1 MKAFKT
7 NNNIIFVMNKMIRDA
22 THTEQVERW
31 ANFVKTHPRS
41 VWIKQVG
48 PFVDSQ
54 IIMANRF
61 YDRLAKTENGMEK
74 IRKLRGFDDSDN
86 ENIT

>member
-1 MKAFKT
+1 MVMKSIQPTARSGAQ
-7 NNNIIFVMNKMIRDA
+7 RDH
-22 THTEQVERW
+22 THAEQVERW

-48 PFVDSQ
+48 PLVDSQ

-61 YDRLAKTENGMEK
+61 YERLSKTEGGMEK
-74 IRKLRGFDDSDN
+74 IRKLRGIGDN
-86 ENIT
+86 VTISNDVE

>member
-1 MKAFKT
+1 MVTMRTQTPDELDLK
-7 NNNIIFVMNKMIRDA
+7 RDR
-22 THTEQVERW
+22 THSEQVERW

-48 PFVDSQ
+48 PLVDSQ

-61 YDRLAKTENGMEK
+61 YERLSKTEGGMEK
-74 IRKLRGFDDSDN
+74 IRKLRGIAEKRD
-86 ENIT
+86 

>member
-1 MKAFKT
+1 
-7 NNNIIFVMNKMIRDA
+7 MNSTQSPARSGAERDR
-22 THTEQVERW
+22 THAEQVERW

-48 PFVDSQ
+48 PLVDSQ

-61 YDRLAKTENGMEK
+61 YERLSETEGGLEK
-74 IRKLRGFDDSDN
+74 IRKLRSIGDKRDLFRLC
-86 ENIT
+86 

>member
-1 MKAFKT
+1 MVTKSMQPPARSIAK
-7 NNNIIFVMNKMIRDA
+7 RDA

-48 PFVDSQ
+48 PLVDSQ

-61 YDRLAKTENGMEK
+61 YERLAKTENGAEK
-74 IRKLRGFDDSDN
+74 IRKLRGLAGSDK
-86 ENIT
+86 